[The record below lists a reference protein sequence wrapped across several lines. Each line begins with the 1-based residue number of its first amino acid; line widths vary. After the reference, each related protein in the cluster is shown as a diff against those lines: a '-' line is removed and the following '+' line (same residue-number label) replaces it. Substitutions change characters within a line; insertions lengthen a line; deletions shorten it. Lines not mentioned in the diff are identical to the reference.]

1 MKRDLYIGASLA
13 AIVAAL
19 GAASYSLNHKSVVQ
33 AAAVQAPRFEV
44 DPLWPKP
51 LPNHWIMGQTIG
63 VSVDAQDHV
72 WIIHRAGSLEAGEQH
87 AAANPKIAQC
97 CAPAPPVLEFDQA
110 GNLLKSW
117 GGKGQGYDWP
127 DSNHGITIDYKG
139 NVWIAGN
146 GTGPGSGR
154 GAINGS
160 DDDPAESGG
169 AGKGKG
175 KGKGGPPAF
184 QSFVDNQVLKFT
196 QDGKFLMQI
205 GKPSSSKGSNDL
217 DNLRRPA
224 KTFVDPKTNDLYVAD
239 GYGNHRVIV
248 FDAETG
254 KYRRHWGAYGNVPSD
269 ANLGPY
275 KPTDPPP
282 QQFRNPVHC
291 ADLSHDNLLYVC
303 DRVNDRLQVFTPEGK
318 FIKEKFIEKDTLGSG
333 SVWDIAF
340 SKDPQQKYIYLADG
354 ENDRV
359 HILDRESLAVLTTFG
374 EGGRQPG
381 EFYGVHS
388 IATDS
393 KGNIYTTETYRGQ
406 RVQRFMYKGIG
417 PVTKEDQGVVW
428 PKSATK

>member
-1 MKRDLYIGASLA
+1 MKRDFRIGVTFLAVVSGLGVAS
-13 AIVAAL
+13 AIFEKRA
-19 GAASYSLNHKSVVQ
+19 VVE

-63 VSVDAQDHV
+63 VSADGQDHI
-72 WIIHRAGSLEAGEQH
+72 WIIHRAGSLEAGEVH
-87 AAANPKIAQC
+87 ATTKPQIAQC

-110 GNLLKSW
+110 GNLLASW
-117 GGKGQGYDWP
+117 GGPGQGYDWP
-127 DSNHGITIDYKG
+127 DSNHGITVDYKG

-146 GTGPGSGR
+146 GQGTATSAR
-154 GAINGS
+154 GAINGA
-160 DDDPAESGG
+160 DEEAPAAGG
-169 AGKGKG
+169 RRGAA
-175 KGKGGPPAF
+175 KGGPAPF
-184 QSFVDNQVLKFT
+184 QSYYDNMVLKFT

-205 GKPSSSKGSNDL
+205 GKPRSSKGSNDVE
-217 DNLRRPA
+217 NLRLPA
-224 KTFVDPKTNDLYVAD
+224 KTFVDPKTNELYVAD

-248 FDAETG
+248 FDADTG
-254 KYRRHWGAYGNVPSD
+254 KYKRHWGAYGHTPD
-269 ANLGPY
+269 DTDPGPY
-275 KPTDPPP
+275 NPDAPPP

-291 ADLSHDNLLYVC
+291 AELTHDNLLYVC
-303 DRVNDRLQVFTPEGK
+303 DRVNDRIQVFQPDGT
-318 FIKEKFIEKDTLGSG
+318 FIKEAFIEKQTLGSG
-333 SVWDIAF
+333 SAWDIAF

-359 HILDRESLAVLTTFG
+359 HIMDRDSLEILTTFG

-406 RVQRFMYKGIG
+406 RVQKFVYKGLG
-417 PVTKEDQGVVW
+417 PVTKKDQGVVW
-428 PKSATK
+428 PKSGAK